1 MPEAYKPLFN
11 RHLLKSRMAGFELN
25 LPEEQKRVV
34 ESWTRTVTTPSF
46 LHEKEKPHQGEFLLQ
61 LFGSL
66 LGYTPYIGSADDH
79 NLKIETA
86 SKETKGGKTP
96 DGCLGF
102 FGDLRNVTRAVIEL
116 KAPAANLDLKQQG
129 HGGLTPVEQGFGY
142 APKFDGCRWVIVSNF
157 VTIRLYSTA
166 RGQACCHEWRVADLA
181 KEETLREFVFLLH
194 KDRLI
199 SQTDTPSFTAKLA
212 SETHTQEEK
221 ITKDF
226 YAFYKGVRL
235 RLFHQLVRD
244 NPAPS
249 GITEADH
256 EVCLLEKAQ
265 KILDRVLFIC
275 FCEDTGL
282 LPHGVIRKAIEAA
295 DGAGGFVQTTRWQQ
309 MVGLFHAIDK
319 GSPPL
324 GINGYNGGLF
334 AEDTTLDSLTVADET
349 LDDCLRLSEY
359 DFETD
364 LNVNILGHIFEQSI
378 SDLENL
384 RAEIQGESIDRTKS
398 KRKKEGVFYTPEY
411 ITRFIVENTIG
422 SWLQERFAEL
432 EGRIN
437 PEAVRGKHKQREA
450 YENLWTEY
458 QDVLREIKVLDP
470 ACGSGAFLVAAFDY
484 LHAEYRRVN
493 DELAALRG
501 GQASLFDLDKQI
513 LQENL
518 FGVDI
523 NHESVE
529 ITKLSLW
536 LKSANR
542 EKPLNNLDG
551 NIKCGNSLI
560 DSDTGEDNPELAL
573 AYGNLPDEIKRRAFE
588 WRKEFPKV
596 FEKGGFDCVIG
607 NPPYI
612 RSEWLKEYKSYLEAE
627 YNSFNSGADIYIYFF
642 ERGLRLARDRGK
654 LGFITSGS
662 FARTAFAK
670 EFRKWLPTIAS
681 FQKLINFGENQP
693 FEDAEMIYPT
703 ISIIRKDKLEAE
715 FETLFLSSKIPSS
728 IEADS
733 KENCVL
739 CDHAILYRAEWVF
752 IDSNII
758 SLSNRILS
766 AGTNL
771 GSLFPCYY
779 GIKTGFNDAFVIDR
793 KKRNKILTLSPNAED
808 IIRPMLGGE
817 DFRPWYHVNNERW
830 LVVLPSGWT
839 RQFSGSSNE
848 ATSWRWLSSSYS
860 SIADHLSEF
869 EEQCRKR
876 TDQGE
881 FWWELRSCDYYD
893 AFKQNKI
900 FWPDIAKQ
908 PRFSIE
914 RRENYISNTA
924 SFLNFESEWI
934 ISILQSKVIWFLI
947 SQIATPLRLRAGL
960 WQFRCIKQFIER
972 LPIPNIPTLL
982 KPVLSALAIQSTD
995 IANKRYKLHEDVRSR
1010 ILTDLGGGVER
1021 LNQKLTAWYDL
1032 PIKSFRA
1039 EIKKTFKQDIPL
1051 KERTEWEQALAE
1063 WQDEHQK
1070 LTSKLI
1076 DVETEINDRV
1086 YKLYGLSDADVQLL
1100 EDHMKK
1106 NMIFYP
1112 LGSV

>member
-11 RHLLKSRMAGFELN
+11 RHLLKSRMAGFDLN
-25 LPEEQKRVV
+25 LSEEQKRVV
-34 ESWTRTVTTPSF
+34 ESWTRAATTPSF
-46 LHEKEKPHQGEFLLQ
+46 LHEKEKPHQGEFLLD
-61 LFGSL
+61 LFDTL
-66 LGYTPYIGSADDH
+66 LGYTRYIGNVDDH

-102 FGDLRNVTRAVIEL
+102 FGDQRNVTRAVIEL

-199 SQTDTPSFTAKLA
+199 SQTDTPSYTAKLA

-244 NPAPS
+244 NPTPS

-265 KILDRVLFIC
+265 KVLDRVLFIC

-334 AEDTTLDSLTVADET
+334 AEDATLDSLTVADET

-422 SWLQERFAEL
+422 SWLQERFADL

-607 NPPYI
+607 NPPYV
-612 RSEWLKEYKSYLEAE
+612 RMEVLKPIKPYLEAE
-627 YNSFNSGADIYIYFF
+627 YSVASDRADIYCYFF
-642 ERGLRLARDRGK
+642 EKAIQCLKVFGK
-654 LGFITSGS
+654 LGFISSNTFFKTGSGRPLRKYLLENVQLEKIVDFGDVQPFSDATTCPAIVVMHKREIGIPPGKCFCYSVSTLTNLNLGAQFLDHSSPVSQNRLDSNSWTLEDNNILNLLERLISASLNLARVYGSPLRGIVTGLNEAFVVDRSQYERIISDDPSASDRLKPFLLGRDMKCWHVEPNENWLIYIPKNRIDIEDYPAIKRHLLPFKERLESRATKQKWFELQQAQEAYFTGYTSPKLIYPHFVHSSGS
-662 FARTAFAK
+662 ASIDMDG
-670 EFRKWLPTIAS
+670 KWLFNDKGYAIVTSKSDDI
-681 FQKLINFGENQP
+681 P
-693 FEDAEMIYPT
+693 FLA
-703 ISIIRKDKLEAE
+703 A
-715 FETLFLSSKIPSS
+715 LFNSRLM
-728 IEADS
+728 
-733 KENCVL
+733 L
-739 CDHAILYRAEWVF
+739 VF
-752 IDSNII
+752 IQRVCPFKSGGYYEMHNV
-758 SLSNRILS
+758 
-766 AGTNL
+766 ATET
-771 GSLFPCYY
+771 FPVPKNANESDKRYL
-779 GIKTGFNDAFVIDR
+779 IK
-793 KKRNKILTLSPNAED
+793 
-808 IIRPMLGGE
+808 
-817 DFRPWYHVNNERW
+817 
-830 LVVLPSGWT
+830 
-839 RQFSGSSNE
+839 
-848 ATSWRWLSSSYS
+848 
-860 SIADHLSEF
+860 
-869 EEQCRKR
+869 
-876 TDQGE
+876 
-881 FWWELRSCDYYD
+881 
-893 AFKQNKI
+893 
-900 FWPDIAKQ
+900 
-908 PRFSIE
+908 
-914 RRENYISNTA
+914 
-924 SFLNFESEWI
+924 
-934 ISILQSKVIWFLI
+934 
-947 SQIATPLRLRAGL
+947 
-960 WQFRCIKQFIER
+960 
-972 LPIPNIPTLL
+972 
-982 KPVLSALAIQSTD
+982 LAMQSTE
-995 IANKRYKLHEDVRSR
+995 IANDRYKLHEQVRTR
-1010 ILTDLGGGVER
+1010 ILTDLGGEVEK
-1021 LNQKLTAWYDL
+1021 LNQKLTAWYNL
-1032 PIKSFRA
+1032 PTKSFRA
-1039 EIKKTFKQDIPL
+1039 EIKKTFKLDIPL

-1063 WQDEHQK
+1063 WQGEHQK

-1076 DVETEINDRV
+1076 DVEAEINDRV